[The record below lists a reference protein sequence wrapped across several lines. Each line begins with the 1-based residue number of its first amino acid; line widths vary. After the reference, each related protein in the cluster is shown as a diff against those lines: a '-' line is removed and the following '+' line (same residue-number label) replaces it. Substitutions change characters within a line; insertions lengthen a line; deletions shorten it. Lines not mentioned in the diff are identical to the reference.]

1 MEGYQED
8 LAYIHDVGFGV
19 FSMAAAPGVLENLQQ
34 RGIDR
39 GLVVELGC
47 GSGLLAQELDHHG
60 YDVLGVDFSPALIA
74 IARRR
79 VPRADFEIG
88 SFLSTEI
95 PSCQAVV
102 SIGECFNYLFDESNS
117 LAALQ
122 RLSQRLFAALDSG
135 GLLIFDV
142 AVPGRAGGTH
152 RKHSQGEDWAVL
164 VAIEEDGVDHQLR
177 RRITTFR
184 RVGRTYRRREEVHM
198 LRLYEKAAL
207 IKELREVGFRVRT
220 LSAYGQVPL
229 PAGRVGLRARKP

>member
-1 MEGYQED
+1 
-8 LAYIHDVGFGV
+8 VGFAV
-19 FSMAAAPGVLENLQQ
+19 FSTAAAPGVLENLQQ

-60 YDVLGVDFSPALIA
+60 YDVLGVDLSPVLIA

-79 VPRADFEIG
+79 VPGADFFVG
-88 SFLSTEI
+88 SFLNTEI

-117 LAALQ
+117 LAELR
-122 RLSQRLFAALDSG
+122 RLFQRLFAALDPG

-142 AVPGRAGGTH
+142 AVPGRACGTH

-164 VAIEEDGVDHQLR
+164 VDIEEDGINHQLR
-177 RRITTFR
+177 RQITTFR
-184 RVGRTYRRREEVHM
+184 RVGGTYRRREEVHL

-207 IKELREVGFRVRT
+207 IKELREAGFRVQT
-220 LSAYGQVPL
+220 LSTYGQFPL
-229 PAGRVGLRARKP
+229 PAGCVGFRARKP